1 MSSKILI
8 LGKGGQVGS
17 ALAAL
22 LGDAALVAS
31 IENVDFLS
39 PDIAKQL
46 SNFTAGHDVYAVIN
60 AAAYTQV
67 DKAEGEGRQ
76 ASARINAEAVGE
88 LASWCASK
96 TMPLVH
102 YSTDYVF
109 DGSGDVPRT
118 EDVRPAPLNQY
129 GKDKL
134 AGEVAI
140 IASGCKHLIF
150 RTSWVYD
157 AYGVNF
163 FNTMLRLFRERESL
177 NIVSDQIGAPTY
189 APHLAKATMDAL
201 SAALA
206 MPQFPSGIYH
216 LCGAGETN
224 WHEFAQTILKYAQH
238 HESAILCNAVY
249 PIPSSSYPTPAKRPL
264 NSRLDCNKA
273 KKVFGMSLPDWH
285 EGLAACI
292 KEKYGHKALRH

>member
-1 MSSKILI
+1 MSRRILV
-8 LGKGGQVGS
+8 LGKSGQVGS

-22 LGDAALVAS
+22 MGDAALVAS
-31 IENVDFLS
+31 VENIDFLS
-39 PDIAKQL
+39 PDVAKQL
-46 SNFTAGHDVYAVIN
+46 NNFTAGYDVYAVIN

-67 DKAEGEGRQ
+67 DKAEGEGKQ

-88 LASWCASK
+88 VASWCASK
-96 TMPLVH
+96 NIPLVH

-109 DGSGDVPRT
+109 DGSDDAPRT
-118 EDVRPAPLNQY
+118 EDVQTAPLNQY

-134 AGEVAI
+134 AGEKAI
-140 IASGCKHLIF
+140 AASGCKHLIF

-157 AYGVNF
+157 AHGVNF

-189 APHLAKATMDAL
+189 APHLAKATVGAL
-201 SAALA
+201 ERAISL
-206 MPQFPSGIYH
+206 PQFPSGVYH

-224 WHEFAQTILKYAQH
+224 WCDFAKAILKYAQQ
-238 HESAILCNAVY
+238 HESSIHCNAIY
-249 PIPSSSYPTPAKRPL
+249 PIPSSAYPTPAKRPL

-273 KKVFGMSLPDWH
+273 KKNLGASLPDWH
-285 EGLAACI
+285 DGLAACI
-292 KEKYGHKALRH
+292 KEKYGHKNLRH